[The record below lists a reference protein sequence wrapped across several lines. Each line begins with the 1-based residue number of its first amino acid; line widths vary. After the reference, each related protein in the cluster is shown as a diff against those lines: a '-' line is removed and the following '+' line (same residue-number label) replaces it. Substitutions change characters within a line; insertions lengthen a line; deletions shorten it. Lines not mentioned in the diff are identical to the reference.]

1 MNSDEFIKLIYSE
14 VKEVR
19 ADLQEVKKEMTTL
32 KVKVALFSSVIGG
45 AFSFIV
51 NKFL

>member
-1 MNSDEFIKLIYSE
+1 MNTDEFLKLLHQEIKELRSD
-14 VKEVR
+14 VAFVR
-19 ADLQEVKKEMTTL
+19 SEMTTL